1 MIYDYRVYTLKPG
14 ATADYRAG
22 VKELSLPIRQR
33 YGIRLAGWYYS
44 EVGSL
49 NQVVHIWGYEDDKH
63 MAEAKHAFHTDPD
76 WTGKYLPRTRG
87 LVESQ
92 KTSQMNA
99 SSFAPIYP
107 VNGDVPEEGTA
118 EFDRKNNMVFD
129 YRTYTFKPG
138 GIPAYMAAAEEVA
151 LPIRKRQGINLA
163 GWFYS
168 DIGDLNQ
175 VTHIWAYRDLKHLK
189 EGKEAVN
196 ADPEWTGTYV
206 PRVRGLLVAQNTHL
220 MSTSEFGPVPE

>member
-1 MIYDYRVYTLKPG
+1 MIYDYRVYTLSPG
-14 ATADYRAG
+14 ATDNYRSG

-33 YGIRLAGWYYS
+33 YGIRLAGWYWS
-44 EVGSL
+44 EIGSL
-49 NQVVHIWGYEDDKH
+49 NQVVHIWGYEDTKH
-63 MAEAKHAFHTDPD
+63 MEEAKHAFHNDPD

-107 VNGDVPEEGTA
+107 VNGEIPDEGTP
-118 EFDRKNNMVFD
+118 EFIAKNNMVFA

-138 GIPAYMAAAEEVA
+138 AIPTYMAAAEEVA
-151 LPIRKRQGINLA
+151 LPIRARQGIKLA
-163 GWFYS
+163 GWYYS
-168 DIGDLNQ
+168 DVGDLNQ
-175 VTHIWAYRDLKHLK
+175 VTHIWAYRDLNHLK

-196 ADPEWTGTYV
+196 ADPEWSGTYI

-220 MSTSEFGPVPE
+220 MNTSEFGPVPE